1 MLKKIAILLAVIA
14 FCIVALGIGFAVN
27 LYHAGR
33 AQTDKPQYVALGS
46 SFAAGPGVTQ
56 RVPGSPVV
64 CARSRDNYAH
74 LLARKRQLSLVDMS
88 CSGATTK
95 QVLESGW
102 MLQPAQISAVNE
114 DTELVTVTIG
124 GNDVSYMGN
133 LIALGCDANT
143 GRVVRFLGGCRVK
156 TAAQLE
162 KSFAA
167 LPNQL
172 TRIAT
177 EVHQRAPKA
186 RLIFVNYFTV
196 LPESG
201 TCERLGLSADAA
213 NQMRAVAKRLA
224 DITREVALNNHA
236 DLLDLANLSAS
247 HNDCA
252 ADPWLRGMHP
262 EGGMLAA
269 PLHPNLEGMQ
279 AVADALNQ
287 LLNQPGAAR

>member
-1 MLKKIAILLAVIA
+1 LKKIAIFLGLVVLAAV
-14 FCIVALGIGFAVN
+14 VLGIGFAVN

-33 AQTDKPQYVALGS
+33 AHTGKPQYVALGS
-46 SFAAGPGVTQ
+46 SFAAGPGITE
-56 RVPGSPVV
+56 REPGSPVV
-64 CARSRDNYAH
+64 CARSNDNYAH
-74 LLARKRQLSLVDMS
+74 LLARQRQLSLVDMS

-95 QVLESGW
+95 QVLEDGW
-102 MLQPAQISAVNE
+102 MLQPAQISVVTAG
-114 DTELVTVTIG
+114 TELVTVTIG

-133 LIALGCDANT
+133 LVALGCDANT

-156 TAAQLE
+156 TAEQLE

-172 TRIAT
+172 TRIAA

-186 RLIFVNYFTV
+186 RLVFVNYFTV

-213 NQMRAVAKRLA
+213 DQMRAVAKRLA
-224 DITREVALNNHA
+224 DITREVALSNHA
-236 DLLDLANLSAS
+236 ELLDLASLSAS

-262 EGGMLAA
+262 EGGLLAA
-269 PLHPNLEGMQ
+269 PLHPTLEGMQ
-279 AVADALNQ
+279 AVAAALNQ
-287 LLNQPGAAR
+287 LLNQPRAAQ